1 MTFRNKIAPLMT
13 AVALAVATPLAAQQV
28 QPSDIDVT
36 TLTDDKVNAFV
47 EALIA
52 VEAVRADYLPQIQE
66 QSDEAKQKELIQQA
80 NTEAL
85 DAVGE
90 VENMTAGDYL
100 AIGQAAQSSE
110 DLNARIMARLESVRS
125 TE

>member
-1 MTFRNKIAPLMT
+1 MT
-13 AVALAVATPLAAQQV
+13 AAALAVATPLAAQQA
-28 QPSDIDVT
+28 QPSDIDVS
-36 TLTDDKVNAFV
+36 TLSDAKVNAFV

-66 QSDEAKQKELIQQA
+66 QSDEAKQKELIEEA

-90 VENMTAGDYL
+90 VENISAGDYM
-100 AIGQAAQSSE
+100 AIGKAAQSNE
-110 DLNARIMARLESVRS
+110 DLNARIMARLESVRG